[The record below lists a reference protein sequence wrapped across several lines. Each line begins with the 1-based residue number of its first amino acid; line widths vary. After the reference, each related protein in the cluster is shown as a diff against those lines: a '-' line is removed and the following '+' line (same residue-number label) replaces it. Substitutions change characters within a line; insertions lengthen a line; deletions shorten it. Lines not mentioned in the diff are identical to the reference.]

1 MVSATQELEATHL
14 RDRRWCVRPVGR
26 CGTCGWVQGRGW
38 DAVFVNAA
46 SARVAIDKARGRVWS

>member
-38 DAVFVNAA
+38 DAVFVN
-46 SARVAIDKARGRVWS
+46 VAIDKARGRVWS